1 MKKILLLLL
10 LMMTCFICGCNQKE
24 KVEYSDKPINQ
35 VVYVAGSNVYFSV
48 DLKGKRYK
56 VNLTEYDHYTDGK
69 HWRVDVE
76 PFVESKDDKVIF
88 KSDIV
93 MARMNYVRGSENH
106 MVGAFYIYFTEY
118 NELHLINVLVEN
130 EIFDKIELIEEEFE
144 NLPDSTP
151 LLNYIKRLVNWG
163 GE

>member
-1 MKKILLLLL
+1 MSLV
-10 LMMTCFICGCNQKE
+10 CSCQKE
-24 KVEYSDKPINQ
+24 ENVEYSDKPINQ
-35 VVYVAGSNVYFSV
+35 VVYVDGSNVYFSV

-163 GE
+163 D